1 MKIRNDFVTNSS
13 SSSFIVA
20 HKGKLNDRQKEAII
34 EYVEK
39 VFLGKEKINTL
50 EELKKYA
57 KDHYM
62 EEEDNSYKE
71 MKEAIEEGYT
81 IDSGWVSFDESDW
94 HLSKI
99 FEDIWKLLD
108 LNSDDNFKIID
119 DDLSY

>member
-57 KDHYM
+57 KDNYM
-62 EEEDNSYKE
+62 EEEDHSYKE